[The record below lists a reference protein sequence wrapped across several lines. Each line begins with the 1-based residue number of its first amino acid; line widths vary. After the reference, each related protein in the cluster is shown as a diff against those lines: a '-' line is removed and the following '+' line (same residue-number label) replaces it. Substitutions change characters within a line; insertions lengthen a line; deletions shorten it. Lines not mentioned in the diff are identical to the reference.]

1 MQTGLDDCI
10 AVYKYRLLGGPSM
23 DGETTPEQLQDRTYY
38 KIGEFVYDNA
48 KVVLVVTMLACVGF
62 ASLMF
67 LEPQYVEGFGE
78 GDLESVH
85 GWNALGEGFSDG
97 ESGNV
102 EIFYVLF
109 HHPELNVSNLDVQN
123 AMIQT
128 VQSFAKHD
136 GVDVNYPWNTNEEN
150 QSYLISEVDDSWS
163 RVEVRV
169 NLDRD
174 DAKALLADEYDEIL
188 LPSDAPEGMQK
199 WVTGNL
205 AIDVTFDMTLKK
217 ELIEAELISGPI
229 TLIILLLIFGS
240 LIAAGLPVMT
250 GVYTVISAVG
260 IVTGLTYIF
269 DDITIYANNIVSL
282 LGIGLSVDYS
292 LFIVNRFRE
301 ELRRGHDHRTAIA
314 MTSATAGRAILFS
327 GLTVIAGLSGMLV
340 FQNTSL
346 PSLGWGGICA
356 TFVALTS
363 SIVLLPALLSLL
375 GDRVNS
381 LKVPFSFND
390 KSGEDGFWSWIA
402 NRVMKR
408 PLVVLIPS
416 MMVLLV
422 AGSPFLQAEWGLT
435 SWRALSPD
443 DEARNGLELI
453 DEKWVQDVSN
463 TATLV
468 FEVDTDSDIFSEQNL
483 RDLYALSK
491 EILLIDNTMYVYSYA
506 HFDAEMTADQVVD
519 FWDDSGDENLT
530 QQEQIMIELQ
540 RNGLIESTI
549 GNDVVIMVVGISGEQ
564 SSEESREVVKEIRSI
579 DSRHEQFAGA
589 AVVNV
594 AGFAA
599 YNQDVL
605 DAVIDGLPVALGFI
619 LLASYILIFMQ
630 VRSVIL
636 PLKAIVMNILSVS
649 ASFGVLVWVFQMGN
663 GAELMNFTPQPIDPT
678 TPVMIFAILYGL
690 SMDYEVLMLSRIHE
704 EWERTGDNN
713 KAVAVGLQK
722 SGRIITS
729 AALVMITVFSAFG
742 ISSISLMKQFGLMLA
757 LGVAVDATIVRALVV
772 PATMRL
778 MGDLNWWTPKWLG
791 GEDTPDT
798 SVKVLPL
805 PTSEQ
810 D

>member
-1 MQTGLDDCI
+1 MQTGLDVSI
-10 AVYKYRLLGGPSM
+10 AVYKYRLSGGPSM
-23 DGETTPEQLQDRTYY
+23 DGVTEPEQLQDRTYY

-62 ASLMF
+62 ASLML

-109 HHPELNVSNLDVQN
+109 HHPGLNVSNPNVQN
-123 AMIQT
+123 AMIET
-128 VQSFAKHD
+128 VQSFAEHD

-174 DAKALLADEYDEIL
+174 EAKALLADEYDDIL

-381 LKVPFSFND
+381 IKIPFSFND
-390 KSGEDGFWSWIA
+390 KTGEDGFWSWIA

-416 MMVLLV
+416 MMVLLI

-443 DEARNGLELI
+443 DEARRGLELT

-468 FEVDTDSDIFSEQNL
+468 FEVDTDSDLFSEQNL
-483 RDLYALSK
+483 RDLHALSK
-491 EILLIDNTMYVYSYA
+491 EILEVDNTMYVYSFA
-506 HFDAEMTADQVVD
+506 HFDAQMSADQVVD
-519 FWDDSGDENLT
+519 FWDESGDGNLT
-530 QQEQIMIELQ
+530 QQEQVMIQLQ
-540 RNGLIESTI
+540 RNGLIESTV

-564 SSEESREVVKEIRSI
+564 SSEESREVVKQIRSI
-579 DSRHEQFAGA
+579 DSRNNQFGGA
-589 AVVNV
+589 AVVNI

-619 LLASYILIFMQ
+619 LVASYVLIFLQ

-791 GEDTPDT
+791 GEETT
-798 SVKVLPL
+798 QTIVKVAPV
-805 PTSEQ
+805 PTLEQ

>member
-1 MQTGLDDCI
+1 
-10 AVYKYRLLGGPSM
+10 M

-109 HHPELNVSNLDVQN
+109 HHPGLNVSNLDVQN

-483 RDLYALSK
+483 RDLYDLSK

-519 FWDDSGDENLT
+519 FWDDSDDENLT
-530 QQEQIMIELQ
+530 QQDQMMIELQ
-540 RNGLIESTI
+540 RNGLIESTV

-791 GEDTPDT
+791 GDDTSHT
-798 SVKVLPL
+798 SVKVLPV

>member
-1 MQTGLDDCI
+1 MQTGLDVSI
-10 AVYKYRLLGGPSM
+10 AVYKYRLSGGPSM
-23 DGETTPEQLQDRTYY
+23 DGVTEPEQLQDRTYY

-62 ASLMF
+62 ASLML

-109 HHPELNVSNLDVQN
+109 HHPGLNVSNPNVQN
-123 AMIQT
+123 AMIET
-128 VQSFAKHD
+128 VQSFAEHD

-174 DAKALLADEYDEIL
+174 EAKALLADEYDDIL

-381 LKVPFSFND
+381 IKIPFSFND
-390 KSGEDGFWSWIA
+390 KTGEDGFWSWIA

-416 MMVLLV
+416 MMVLLI

-443 DEARNGLELI
+443 DEARRGLELT

-468 FEVDTDSDIFSEQNL
+468 FEVDTDSDLFSEQNL
-483 RDLYALSK
+483 RDLHALSK
-491 EILLIDNTMYVYSYA
+491 EILEVDNTMYVYSFA
-506 HFDAEMTADQVVD
+506 HFDAEMSADQVVD
-519 FWDDSGDENLT
+519 FWDESGDGNLT
-530 QQEQIMIELQ
+530 QQEQVMIQLQ
-540 RNGLIESTI
+540 RNGLIESTV

-564 SSEESREVVKEIRSI
+564 SSEESREVVKQIRSI
-579 DSRHEQFAGA
+579 ESRNNQFGGA
-589 AVVNV
+589 AVVNI

-619 LLASYILIFMQ
+619 LVASYVLIFLQ

-791 GEDTPDT
+791 GEETT
-798 SVKVLPL
+798 QTIVKVAPI
-805 PTSEQ
+805 PTLEQ

>member
-10 AVYKYRLLGGPSM
+10 AVYKYRLLGGPDM

-109 HHPELNVSNLDVQN
+109 HHPGLNVSNLDVQN

-530 QQEQIMIELQ
+530 QQEQMMIELQ
-540 RNGLIESTI
+540 RNGLIESTV

-791 GEDTPDT
+791 GDDTSHT

-810 D
+810 E

>member
-1 MQTGLDDCI
+1 MQTGLDVSI
-10 AVYKYRLLGGPSM
+10 AVYKYRLSGGPSM
-23 DGETTPEQLQDRTYY
+23 DGVTEPEQLQDRTYY

-62 ASLMF
+62 ASLML

-109 HHPELNVSNLDVQN
+109 HHPGLNVSNPNVQN
-123 AMIQT
+123 AMIET
-128 VQSFAKHD
+128 VQSFAEHD

-174 DAKALLADEYDEIL
+174 EAKALLADEYDDIL

-381 LKVPFSFND
+381 IKIPFSFND
-390 KSGEDGFWSWIA
+390 KTGEDGFWSWIA

-416 MMVLLV
+416 MMVLLI

-443 DEARNGLELI
+443 DEARRGLELT

-468 FEVDTDSDIFSEQNL
+468 FEVDTDSDLFSEQNL
-483 RDLYALSK
+483 RDLHALSK
-491 EILLIDNTMYVYSYA
+491 EILEVDNTMYVYSFA
-506 HFDAEMTADQVVD
+506 HFDAEMSADQVVD
-519 FWDDSGDENLT
+519 FWDESGDGNLT
-530 QQEQIMIELQ
+530 QQEQVMIQLQ
-540 RNGLIESTI
+540 RNGLIESTV

-564 SSEESREVVKEIRSI
+564 SSEESREVVKQIRSI
-579 DSRHEQFAGA
+579 ESRNNQFGGA
-589 AVVNV
+589 AVVNI

-619 LLASYILIFMQ
+619 LVASYVLIFLQ

-791 GEDTPDT
+791 GEDTT
-798 SVKVLPL
+798 QTIVKVAPM
-805 PTSEQ
+805 PTLEQ